1 MHDFKIIVLIKQV
14 PDIEKVRFD
23 VETGRIDRSSAPA
36 ETNPFDL
43 KRSAGIGVRLYVPQ
57 LGLVGFDFG
66 YGFDKLDGARNIGGW
81 RTHFQ
86 FGNFNNMYY

>member
-1 MHDFKIIVLIKQV
+1 MKEGFKIIVLIKQV

-43 KRSAGIGVRLYVPQ
+43 NALEAALQIKERYGGVV
-57 LGLVGFDFG
+57 
-66 YGFDKLDGARNIGGW
+66 
-81 RTHFQ
+81 
-86 FGNFNNMYY
+86 